1 MKPRF
6 HLALMCMHHMDAH
19 CWGCPLVIQIYHWY
33 PLVHYIARAAV
44 GFLIIFLIVA
54 FGVLKMVVSSGYYRT
69 QKEDNCFLNLIWNID
84 LSVIVVKLENS
95 SRKPICICKVI

>member
-1 MKPRF
+1 M
-6 HLALMCMHHMDAH
+6 
-19 CWGCPLVIQIYHWY
+19 
-33 PLVHYIARAAV
+33 
-44 GFLIIFLIVA
+44 
-54 FGVLKMVVSSGYYRT
+54 LKMVVSSGYYRT